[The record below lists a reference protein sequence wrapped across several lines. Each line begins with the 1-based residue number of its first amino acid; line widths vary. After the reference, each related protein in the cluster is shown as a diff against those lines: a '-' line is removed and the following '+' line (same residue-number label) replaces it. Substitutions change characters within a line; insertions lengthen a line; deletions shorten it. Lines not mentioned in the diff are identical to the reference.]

1 MNWVNF
7 HYLMIKNRI
16 RQFNRNESGA
26 TDVSNV
32 MWIAV
37 GVLILVAVVSLV
49 AVFWDSL
56 VGKVNEIDPDI
67 NKDSVKNIGGSGN

>member
-1 MNWVNF
+1 
-7 HYLMIKNRI
+7 
-16 RQFNRNESGA
+16 
-26 TDVSNV
+26 

>member
-1 MNWVNF
+1 MNWVKFN
-7 HYLMIKNRI
+7 YLLLKNRI
-16 RQFNRNESGA
+16 RHFNRNESGA

-56 VGKVNEIDPDI
+56 VGKVNEIDPDF